1 LAVAPI
7 LAQATL
13 GGITVLFY
21 LPVAISVS
29 YACLAQIFFCLT
41 VSVALFT
48 RSDWQW
54 DQQRL
59 QDSATPSLRQLAA
72 GTSAAVF

>member
-1 LAVAPI
+1 MLTIVLALWLWRSEPRRWVRRLGALAVATI

-29 YACLAQIFFCLT
+29 HACLAQIFFCLT

-48 RSDWQW
+48 RCDW
-54 DQQRL
+54 
-59 QDSATPSLRQLAA
+59 
-72 GTSAAVF
+72 